1 MASQIIVGSA
11 VMAVA
16 GTILHILEFA
26 MAEAILSAIGIAF
39 ARVGVIVLAIGRVE
53 QAEFDTEKRL
63 VNGDDYFRQ
72 NCGGKTP
79 MRKNGM
85 KLKVGWSS
93 EGS

>member
-16 GTILHILEFA
+16 GTILQTLEFA
-26 MAEAILSAIGIAF
+26 VAKAILSAIGIAF
-39 ARVGVIVLAIGRVE
+39 AGVGVIVLEIGRVE

-63 VNGDDYFRQ
+63 VSDDDYFRL

-85 KLKVGWSS
+85 RLTVGWSS